1 MAKKSLSQRIYAR
14 IYDEAALKEMDGLIA
29 SGKFGS
35 KSEIV
40 AKCVEIALPYLL
52 VGKFAEPDEPKRKS
66 PDVAEMLRK
75 QNALLRDVAVIAN
88 MTFNLTTSLFSER
101 ALTLE
106 GVHTTAED
114 LSGGMYEN
122 LPPFYQDRLAE
133 LTK

>member
-1 MAKKSLSQRIYAR
+1 ML
-14 IYDEAALKEMDGLIA
+14 DGR
-29 SGKFGS
+29 
-35 KSEIV
+35 
-40 AKCVEIALPYLL
+40 
-52 VGKFAEPDEPKRKS
+52 FAEPVEPKRKT

-106 GVHTTAED
+106 GIHTTAED
-114 LSGGMYEN
+114 LSNGMYEN